1 MTQQTPSRSD
11 MMGEIRFRVP
21 LVLVIP
27 LAALAL
33 IALVAVG
40 MAIVLLSIP
49 KEAAT
54 IVALATALNVFGA
67 CAVLA
72 ARRRLSQ
79 TAAAELMIVVL
90 YPVIIGVAIAALD
103 IGEGEAHAE
112 TPAASGEASGE
123 AAGDAGQNAI
133 SAANLQFSTD
143 ELSLPA
149 RQPTTFAL
157 QNDDTQPHNLSIY
170 ETEKAEETLFEGDVV
185 DGGQTQQ
192 YDMPSIP
199 AGEYFFRCDLH
210 PDSMVG
216 TVVFE

>member
-1 MTQQTPSRSD
+1 MTQHTPTRSG

-21 LVLVIP
+21 LVIAIP
-27 LAALAL
+27 LVALAL
-33 IALVAVG
+33 IAVVAVG
-40 MAIVLLSIP
+40 MSMVLLSIP

-54 IVALATALNVFGA
+54 IVALATALNVLGA

-79 TAAAELMIVVL
+79 TAAAELLIVVL

-103 IGEGEAHAE
+103 IGEGTSTHTE
-112 TPAASGEASGE
+112 TAAAGEGGGE
-123 AAGDAGQNAI
+123 AAGAGRNAI
-133 SAANLQFSTD
+133 SAANLQFDTN

-149 RQPTTFAL
+149 GQPTTFTL
-157 QNDDTQPHNLSIY
+157 QNEDTQPHNLSIY
-170 ETEKAEETLFEGDVV
+170 EDESAEKALFEGDVV
-185 DGGQTQQ
+185 DGGQTGQ
-192 YDMPSIP
+192 YDIPSIP

-216 TVVFE
+216 TVVLE

>member
-1 MTQQTPSRSD
+1 MTQHTSRSD

-21 LVLVIP
+21 LVVVIP

-33 IALVAVG
+33 IAVVAVG
-40 MAIVLLSIP
+40 MSMVLLSIP

-54 IVALATALNVFGA
+54 VVALATALNVLGA

-72 ARRRLSQ
+72 SRRRLSQ
-79 TAAAELMIVVL
+79 TAAAELLIVVL
-90 YPVIIGVAIAALD
+90 YPVVIGIAIAALD

-112 TPAASGEASGE
+112 TTAAAGSGE

-133 SAANLQFSTD
+133 SAANLQFNTN

-149 RQPTTFAL
+149 GQETSFTL
-157 QNDDTQPHNLSIY
+157 QNEDTQPHNLSIY
-170 ETEKAEETLFEGDVV
+170 EDDSADEALFEGDVV
-185 DGGQTQQ
+185 EGGQTGQ
-192 YDMPSIP
+192 YDIPSIP

-216 TVVFE
+216 TVAFE

>member
-1 MTQQTPSRSD
+1 MTQHTSRSD
-11 MMGEIRFRVP
+11 MMGEIKFRVP

-40 MAIVLLSIP
+40 MSMILLSIP

-54 IVALATALNVFGA
+54 VVALATAFNVLGA

-72 ARRRLSQ
+72 SRRRLSQ
-79 TAAAELMIVVL
+79 TAAAELLIVVL
-90 YPVIIGVAIAALD
+90 YPVVIGIAIAALD

-112 TPAASGEASGE
+112 TAAAAGSGE
-123 AAGDAGQNAI
+123 AGQNAI
-133 SAANLQFSTD
+133 SAANVQFNTN

-149 RQPTTFAL
+149 GQETSFTL
-157 QNDDTQPHNLSIY
+157 QNEDTQPHNLSIF
-170 ETEKAEETLFEGDVV
+170 EDDSADKALFEGDVV
-185 DGGQTQQ
+185 EGGQTGQ
-192 YDMPSIP
+192 YDIPSIP